1 LFNSTFENEVNKMKI
16 LPIILLVPA
25 LIAVFFAFKPK
36 QKIALPP
43 NAHAGDLTLEP
54 CDYKTKTATHK
65 AECGTLIVPEN
76 RLNPTSRL
84 LALPVKRI
92 HAESNPP
99 LEPIFYLGGGPGMSN
114 MKFKSP
120 DNLLTNH
127 DVIMIGYR
135 GVDGSSVLD
144 SPEFSK
150 ATLGDGNSILSDESL
165 AIMTDAIRAYRVR
178 METSGVDLTG
188 YTIREV
194 VEDLEIARR
203 QLGYKKINLLS
214 ESYGT
219 RVAQI
224 YATLHPESLNR
235 SVMIGVNPPGR
246 FVWEPEMVDKQIE
259 YYSQLWAKDETVRA
273 RTSNLA
279 ATLQN
284 VSHKMPRRWLVFPI
298 DRGKVNTMAFVLFFT
313 RNTSAMVFDAYVSA
327 EQGDASGLALMSLAY
342 DLFVPKSFVWGD
354 FFAKGGSVDLE
365 LNRDYTTELQAPDSI
380 IGSPIALMIWSPLS
394 QAWLQNTLS
403 PELSEV
409 HRSDVETLL
418 VSGSIDFSTPAE
430 YAANELLPSLTNGR
444 QVILSEMGHVSDI
457 WQIQPEA
464 TLRLLTSF
472 YDTGEADDS
481 LYKYEPMNFKVSLGF
496 PVLAKILLASS
507 ALLII
512 GLVLGVSRSIRG
524 FQNRLVHWRK

>member
-1 LFNSTFENEVNKMKI
+1 MKI
-16 LPIILLVPA
+16 PLIILLV
-25 LIAVFFAFKPK
+25 LSITAVFFAFKSK
-36 QKIALPP
+36 QKITLPP

-54 CDYKTKTATHK
+54 CDYKKKTATQK
-65 AECGTLIVPEN
+65 TECGTLIVPEN
-76 RLNPTSRL
+76 RINPTSRL

-92 HAESNPP
+92 HSESTSP

-120 DNLLTNH
+120 DDLLKNH
-127 DVIMIGYR
+127 DVVMIGYR

-144 SPEFSK
+144 CPEFSN
-150 ATLGDGNSILSDESL
+150 ATLGDGSSVLSDESL
-165 AIMTDAIRAYRVR
+165 AIMTDAIRACRAR

-188 YTIREV
+188 YTIQQV
-194 VEDLEIARR
+194 VEDLETARSA
-203 QLGYKKINLLS
+203 LGYEKINLLS

-224 YATLHPESLNR
+224 YAAVHPESLNR
-235 SVMIGVNPPGR
+235 SAMIGVNPPGR

-259 YYSQLWAKDETVRA
+259 YYSQLWAKDEIARA
-273 RTSNLA
+273 RTSDLA
-279 ATLQN
+279 ATLRN
-284 VSHKMPRRWLVFPI
+284 VSEKMPRRWLVFPI
-298 DRGKVNTMAFVLFFT
+298 DAGKVNTMAFMLFFT
-313 RNTSAMVFDAYVSA
+313 RNTSAMVFDAYVTA
-327 EQGDASGLALMSLAY
+327 ERGDASGLALMSLAY

-354 FFAKGGSVDLE
+354 FFAKGGSADLE

-380 IGSPIALMIWSPLS
+380 IGSPVSLMIWGPLS
-394 QAWLQNTLS
+394 RAWLQNTLS

-409 HRSDVETLL
+409 HSSDVETLL
-418 VSGSIDFSTPAE
+418 VSGSVDFSTPAE

-457 WQIQPEA
+457 WHIQPEA

-496 PVLAKILLASS
+496 PVLAKIFLASS
-507 ALLII
+507 ALLIL
-512 GLVLGVSRSIRG
+512 GLVLGVRRSMRG
-524 FQNRLVHWRK
+524 FQNRLVHGRK